1 VPDDVSAPIAVVNGL
16 CRATALGAVFAT
28 ALSAG
33 AAVAEDA
40 VGGDMVVT
48 KGMKPWEGCGECH
61 DLDGVAPNGHFPNLA
76 AQKPS
81 YLRKEMDDFR
91 KGVRGNDHGQM
102 GTSAREAAGATL
114 HDVVGY
120 FAGLPPPPPVPM
132 TGLSPK
138 AAARAALLVAKGSR
152 ADRIPP
158 CVNCHSEHPKRA
170 FDAPWL
176 EAQQP
181 AYIVKELE
189 DFRAGARAN
198 DPDQV
203 MEKIARVLS
212 DDDIAALAQYLASL
226 PRPPAA
232 AQGVAE
238 SGGSG
243 R

>member
-1 VPDDVSAPIAVVNGL
+1 VNRVWRSL
-16 CRATALGAVFAT
+16 ALGVT
-28 ALSAG
+28 LGLALWGSA
-33 AAVAEDA
+33 AAADDA
-40 VGGDMVVT
+40 IGGDMVVT

-91 KGVRGNDHGQM
+91 KGARGNDHGQM
-102 GTSAREAAGATL
+102 GTSAREAAGQTL

-158 CVNCHSEHPKRA
+158 CVNCHSAHPKRA

>member
-1 VPDDVSAPIAVVNGL
+1 VNRVCRGL
-16 CRATALGAVFAT
+16 ALGVLLGL
-28 ALSAG
+28 ALRGSA
-33 AAVAEDA
+33 AAAEDA
-40 VGGDMVVT
+40 IGGDMVVT

-91 KGVRGNDHGQM
+91 KGLRGNDHGQM

-114 HDVVGY
+114 DQVVGY
-120 FAGLPPPPPVPM
+120 FAGLPAPPPVPM
-132 TGLSPK
+132 SGLSPK
-138 AAARAALLVAKGSR
+138 AAARAGLLVAKGSR

-158 CVNCHSEHPKRA
+158 CVNCHSVHPKRA

-181 AYIVKELE
+181 AYLVKELE
-189 DFRAGARAN
+189 DFRSGARTN
-198 DPDQV
+198 DPDHV
-203 MEKIARVLS
+203 MEKIAQVLS
-212 DDDIAALAQYLASL
+212 DDDIAVLAQYLASL
-226 PRPPAA
+226 PRPQAA